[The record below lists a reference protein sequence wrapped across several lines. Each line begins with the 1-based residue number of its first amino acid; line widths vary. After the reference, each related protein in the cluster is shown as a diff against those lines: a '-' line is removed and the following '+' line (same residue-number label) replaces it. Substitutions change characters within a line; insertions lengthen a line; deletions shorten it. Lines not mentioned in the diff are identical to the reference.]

1 MAVFG
6 VLYIKKIL
14 VFVTLSVTVVKIV
27 GDIDGLS
34 IAGRTPDGPFHIE
47 YQDRTHEQTFLAT
60 TLNGSYVRLRR
71 PNAICDISNCTKLDN
86 LYAGP

>member
-1 MAVFG
+1 MCFPFALAKHGCVA
-6 VLYIKKIL
+6 LIREL
-14 VFVTLSVTVVKIV
+14 PPV
-27 GDIDGLS
+27 GDIDCLS
-34 IAGRTPDGPFHIE
+34 IAGGTPEGPFHIE
-47 YQDRTHEQTFLAT
+47 YRDRTHDQTFLAT